1 MTEGVPLEELILKLV
16 VNEFGRRIVITLD
29 FIADNIHF
37 MHQFLGRIGAVENN
51 IRQQID
57 STRNM
62 FLENGSIENGVFL
75 IGESIEIAT
84 DTLKT
89 IENLQGGTATGA
101 LEGDMLAEMSQS
113 LIANLLVTGTDLH
126 ADAAINNGR
135 IGRQMDDSQSVGKC
149 MNVIFCHFGCKD
161 TNN

>member
-62 FLENGSIENGVFL
+62 FLENSSIENGVFL

-84 DTLKT
+84 DPLKT

-149 MNVIFCHFGCKD
+149 MNVIFCHFSCKD